1 LSFEVRDEGDKE
13 DKEVGRGRGRGE
25 KRDWMVQRKVG
36 FRGLRENREVEDVRS
51 CCFGTRMP
59 RVGSWA
65 WDVYLGV

>member
-1 LSFEVRDEGDKE
+1 VRNEGGEEVRR
-13 DKEVGRGRGRGE
+13 RGRGQ
-25 KRDWMVQRKVG
+25 KRDWMVQRKVR
-36 FRGLRENREVEDVRS
+36 FRGPCENGEVEGVHS

>member
-1 LSFEVRDEGDKE
+1 
-13 DKEVGRGRGRGE
+13 
-25 KRDWMVQRKVG
+25 MVQRKVR
-36 FRGLRENREVEDVRS
+36 FRESCENGEVEGVRS

>member
-1 LSFEVRDEGDKE
+1 V
-13 DKEVGRGRGRGE
+13 GRGRGE
-25 KRDWMVQRKVG
+25 KRDWMVQRKVR
-36 FRGLRENREVEDVRS
+36 FRESCENGEVEGVRS

>member
-1 LSFEVRDEGDKE
+1 LSFEVRDDGGEE
-13 DKEVGRGRGRGE
+13 RRRGRGQ
-25 KRDWMVQRKVG
+25 KRDWMVQRKVR
-36 FRGLRENREVEDVRS
+36 FRGPCENGEVEGVHS